1 MLIISI
7 WPAAGIAAYRFPFST
22 SKQRVNSFR
31 AKQTILSFPTQ
42 AQKTCYAYKSNGQK
56 RAHWSQAKPGRTH
69 PASHFHFHLHCHCHI
84 HFQHGDT
91 CNLKFRNPQE
101 RATRMVCTYIWGTA
115 RIICRVAWDR
125 WRPALMEVSEG
136 RQRHAQFGRKQT
148 VN

>member
-1 MLIISI
+1 MLKISI

-31 AKQTILSFPTQ
+31 AKQTILSFRPRRKKHATHINQ
-42 AQKTCYAYKSNGQK
+42 MARSEHTGH
-56 RAHWSQAKPGRTH
+56 RFKPGRTH
-69 PASHFHFHLHCHCHI
+69 PASHFHCHI
-84 HFQHGDT
+84 HFQQGDT